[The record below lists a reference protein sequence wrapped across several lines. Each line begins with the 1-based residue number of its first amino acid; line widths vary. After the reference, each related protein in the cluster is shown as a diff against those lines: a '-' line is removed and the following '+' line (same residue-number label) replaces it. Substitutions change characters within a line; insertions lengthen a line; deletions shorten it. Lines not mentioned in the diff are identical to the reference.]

1 MGIYEYRCRV
11 EDGKAMQRNPR
22 STLIMRHPPV
32 LGASPMRIE
41 LRIEVNR
48 NTNHS
53 KVARQPV
60 DEHIASGLKVPLGTK
75 DRISLA
81 VLEARQ
87 TPEQAGIS
95 RHQLRHYAEVLVRH
109 FLPLRTAV

>member
-1 MGIYEYRCRV
+1 MGIYEHCCRV
-11 EDGKAMQRNPR
+11 ENGKAMQRNPR
-22 STLIMRHPPV
+22 STVIMRHPPA
-32 LGASPMRIE
+32 LGTLPMRIE

-53 KVARQPV
+53 KVVRQSV
-60 DEHIASGLKVPLGTK
+60 DEHIASGLKVSLWTK
-75 DRISLA
+75 ERISLA

-109 FLPLRTAV
+109 FLPLRRAA